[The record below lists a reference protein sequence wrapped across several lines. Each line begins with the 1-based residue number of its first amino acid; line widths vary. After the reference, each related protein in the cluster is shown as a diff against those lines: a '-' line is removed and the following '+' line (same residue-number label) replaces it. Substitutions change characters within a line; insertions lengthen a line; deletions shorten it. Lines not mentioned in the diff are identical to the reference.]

1 MTVVAEQLRARPRI
15 LSMPDATLTGAI
27 RYWHRNAAVFRRTWL
42 LGLMAWFA
50 EPVIYLVAMGLGL
63 GRYLEQIQGVDYI
76 DFIAPGLLAVSA
88 MFGAAFES
96 TWNAFYKMERA
107 RIYDAV
113 SSTPVSIEDIALGEV
128 LWSTTRATAYGA
140 AFALVALPFG
150 VFHSW
155 WGLLTVPAMALVGL
169 IFSIFGLIYT
179 YLVSRMD
186 FLAYYWTGFLTPM
199 FMFAGVFFPL
209 DRLPGWVGTVAWF
222 MPLHH
227 GADMMRALMLEGD
240 PVAALGSAL
249 WLVVASLALL
259 WLPLNLL
266 RRRMVR

>member
-1 MTVVAEQLRARPRI
+1 
-15 LSMPDATLTGAI
+15 
-27 RYWHRNAAVFRRTWL
+27 
-42 LGLMAWFA
+42 MAWFA

>member
-1 MTVVAEQLRARPRI
+1 MTVATERVPSQRRLLR
-15 LSMPDATLTGAI
+15 LPDARMGSAM

-63 GRYLEQIQGVDYI
+63 GRYLETIQGVEYI

-96 TWNAFYKMERA
+96 TWNAFYKMDRA
-107 RIYDAV
+107 RVYDAV
-113 SSTPVSIEDIALGEV
+113 TSAPVSIEDVALGEV

-140 AFALVALPFG
+140 AFAIVAIPFG

-155 WGLLTVPAMALVGL
+155 WGILTLPGMALIGL
-169 IFSIFGLIYT
+169 VFSIIGLCYT
-179 YLVSRMD
+179 YLVTRMD

-199 FMFAGVFFPL
+199 FMFSGVFFPL
-209 DRLPGWVGTVAWF
+209 DRLPDWVGAIAWF

-240 PVAALGSAL
+240 PGAAAGAAL
-249 WLVVASLALL
+249 WLVVTSLLLL